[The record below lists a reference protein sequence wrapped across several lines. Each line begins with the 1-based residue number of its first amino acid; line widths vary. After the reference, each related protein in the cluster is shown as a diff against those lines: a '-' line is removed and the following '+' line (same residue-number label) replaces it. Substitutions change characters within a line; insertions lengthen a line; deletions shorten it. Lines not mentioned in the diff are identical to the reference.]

1 MELTTSQKSAF
12 ISEMLSSESGINEL
26 IRILLNTF
34 SKQERS
40 LFVQEHKGEQCNGFR
55 PRRWR
60 GYGCSFEL
68 RIPRTRSESFEP
80 FWFFR

>member
-40 LFVQEHKGEQCNGFR
+40 LLSKSIKENSAMVSVPVDGGAMDVALSFAFHVLVQGVSS
-55 PRRWR
+55 P
-60 GYGCSFEL
+60 
-68 RIPRTRSESFEP
+68 
-80 FWFFR
+80 